1 MELIFEIIRT
11 TSASFDFALVISIN
25 VASYII
31 INIVNDAL
39 DRDISKWAKRGI
51 TCVCIIALSIIYH
64 MLGACDDEL
73 ILNSAILAPVFWSW
87 IGKPILSRF
96 RCINITNVSIYYI
109 IIIFCFN
116 LDHIFSSS
124 HTKYF
129 MYCFI

>member
-1 MELIFEIIRT
+1 MELIIEIIRT

-25 VASYII
+25 IASYII

-51 TCVCIIALSIIYH
+51 TCICIIALSVIYH

-87 IGKPILSRF
+87 IGKPILSKF
-96 RCINITNVSIYYI
+96 RCDYKD
-109 IIIFCFN
+109 FN
-116 LDHIFSSS
+116 NNKDI
-124 HTKYF
+124 
-129 MYCFI
+129 